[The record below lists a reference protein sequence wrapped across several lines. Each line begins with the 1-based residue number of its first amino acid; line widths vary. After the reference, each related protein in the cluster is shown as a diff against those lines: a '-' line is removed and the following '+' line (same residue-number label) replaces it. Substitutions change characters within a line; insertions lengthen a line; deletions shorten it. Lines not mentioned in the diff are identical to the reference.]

1 MKYEI
6 SGGSLPVA
14 LCKLEAGEE
23 IFCESGA
30 MSWMDDSIRMT
41 TEGGGLGKM
50 FGRAFSGESMFR
62 NRYIAERAG
71 EIAFASKFPGEIKA
85 VNITRGRS
93 VIAQKKCFLAAEKEI
108 ETSVHFQKRF
118 ASGFFGGE
126 GFIMQKFTGEGTVFL
141 EIDGSAVEYYLAPG
155 EKKIVN
161 TGYLVMMDDSCQMSV
176 ETVKGFKNVLFG
188 GEGLF
193 NTVITG
199 PGRIVLQTMP
209 IAQTAALLYSLM
221 PHNNGN

>member
-1 MKYEI
+1 MRYEI
-6 SGGSLPVA
+6 LGGSLPVA

-23 IFCESGA
+23 VWCESGS
-30 MSWMDDSIRMT
+30 MSWMDEGIRMN

-50 FGRAFSGESMFR
+50 FGRAFAGESMFR
-62 NRYIAERAG
+62 NRYVAERAG

-85 VNITRGRS
+85 ITLSSGRS
-93 VIAQKKCFLAAEKEI
+93 VIAQKKCFLAGERGVN
-108 ETSVHFQKRF
+108 TSLYFQKRI

-126 GFIMQKFTGEGTVFL
+126 GFVMQKFSGDGTVFL
-141 EIDGSAVEYYLAPG
+141 EVDGSAVEYYLAPG

-161 TGYLVMMDDSCQMSV
+161 TGYLVMMDESCQMSV

-188 GEGLF
+188 GEGIF

-199 PGRIVLQTMP
+199 PGRIILQTMP
-209 IAQTAALLYSLM
+209 IAQTAALLYSIM
-221 PHNNGN
+221 PHDSN